1 MNPTDELQAASTH
14 LRTRNTPLNTAIADW
29 LDHTTNQLQIRLN
42 LWNQTYEP
50 PGVTETI
57 EANTAVLYAHP
68 LNIAR
73 AALAEHVTDDAK
85 MSPEC
90 PQAAL
95 AVLA

>member
-1 MNPTDELQAASTH
+1 MNPTDELRAASAH

-29 LDHTTNQLQIRLN
+29 LDHTTGQLLIRLD

-57 EANTAVLYAHP
+57 QANVAVLYAHP

-73 AALAEHVTDDAK
+73 AAVAEA
-85 MSPEC
+85 
-90 PQAAL
+90 Q
-95 AVLA
+95 